1 VAVDRITRPAG
12 TTVSCDRYGTGP
24 PLVLVHGGFSDHITN
39 WREVKPML
47 RVNDVRALSRY
58 RFEADRYRSLN
69 RPVQLLIGTESP
81 RDIYVTDALAAVLPD
96 VRIVELDHQ
105 AHESMT
111 TAPQQF
117 VEAISRFLLE

>member
-1 VAVDRITRPAG
+1 VT
-12 TTVSCDRYGTGP
+12 S
-24 PLVLVHGGFSDHITN
+24 L
-39 WREVKPML
+39 
-47 RVNDVRALSRY
+47 NDVRALSRY
-58 RFEADRYRSLN
+58 RFEADRYRSLD

-105 AHESMT
+105 AHEGMT